1 MTSSPDL
8 CITLTGHVAHIEM
21 RREAPGYIDMDFVTR
36 LAGQLEALDADDD
49 CRAIVLSSA
58 GKAFCAGADFGGVT
72 QGTPDPGPFYQQAM
86 RLFRTRKPIVAAVQ
100 GAAIG
105 AGLGLA
111 LVADFRVAGP
121 SARLS
126 ANFNR
131 LGIHPGF
138 GLTLTLPRLVGE
150 QQAALL
156 FFTGRRIDGA
166 EAQRVG
172 LADELVADAE
182 VLPRAL
188 ALAAEIAESSPAAV
202 ESTRASLRLGLA
214 ERIAEVNRR
223 EREIQIGQMVSA
235 DFREG
240 VAAMAARR
248 PANFTRT

>member
-1 MTSSPDL
+1 MTSFDICL
-8 CITLTGHVAHIEM
+8 TRTGHVAHIEM
-21 RREAPGYIDMDFVTR
+21 QREAPGYIDLDFASR
-36 LAGQLEALDADDD
+36 LADQLEALDADDD
-49 CRAIVLSSA
+49 CRAIVLSSG
-58 GKAFCAGADFGGVT
+58 GKTFCAGADFGGATAGV
-72 QGTPDPGPFYQQAM
+72 PDPAPFYEQAM

-111 LVADFRVAGP
+111 VVADFRVVGP
-121 SARLS
+121 SARFS

-166 EAQRVG
+166 EAQRIG

-182 VLPRAL
+182 VLPRTL
-188 ALAAEIAESSPAAV
+188 ALAAEIAASSPAAI

-214 ERIAEVNRR
+214 ERVVEVNRR
-223 EREIQIGQMVSA
+223 EREIQIEQMRSA

-248 PANFTRT
+248 PANFTRS

>member
-1 MTSSPDL
+1 MTSSSDL
-8 CITLTGHVAHIEM
+8 SLTRTGHVAHLQM
-21 RREAPGYIDMDFVTR
+21 RREAPGYIDLDFARR
-36 LAGQLEALDADDD
+36 LADQLEALDADDD

-72 QGTPDPGPFYQQAM
+72 QGKPDPGPFYEQAM

-111 LVADFRVAGP
+111 LVADFRVVGP

-156 FFTGRRIDGA
+156 FFTGRRIDGV
-166 EAQRVG
+166 EAQRIG
-172 LADELVADAE
+172 LADVLAADAE
-182 VLPRAL
+182 VLAHAL
-188 ALAAEIAESSPAAV
+188 ALAVEIAESSPTAV

-223 EREIQIGQMVSA
+223 EREIQIGQMGSA

-248 PANFTRT
+248 TANFTRA